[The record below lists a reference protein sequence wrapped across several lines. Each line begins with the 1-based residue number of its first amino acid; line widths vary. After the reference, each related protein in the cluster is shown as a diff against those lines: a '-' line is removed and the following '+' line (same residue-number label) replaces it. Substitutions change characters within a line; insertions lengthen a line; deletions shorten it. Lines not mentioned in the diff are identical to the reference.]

1 MENDLIYR
9 LKGDKVIWIIVF
21 LLSLISIAA
30 VYSSSS
36 SFAFM
41 HKTGTFDILL
51 RQMRFVIFGLTA
63 LYICYKIP
71 IGWYRRLAYPGM
83 LVSLALLALTA
94 FAGVNIN
101 DAERSFEIMGL
112 RFQPS
117 EIAKIAVILYLAK
130 VLEDF
135 RFDDFKEFLIW
146 IIAPVGIALVL
157 IFNGSASSALLIG
170 IVVFVMLIVAEIKWS
185 HILKAAGIAASALTL
200 LILLNLAFGLF
211 PRVETAT
218 SRLSTY
224 FTDHDEESLT
234 PEQKQAIAD
243 KTFQADMAEIAI
255 ASGGVLGKGPG
266 KSTQRNLLPHPY
278 SDYIYAIIVEEWGLI
293 GGFFVLMFY
302 VWFFTRCVMLIR
314 SCTRIFST
322 ALVTGL
328 GILITTQALVHI
340 MVNVGLLPVT
350 GHTLPL
356 ISLGGT
362 SFIIMSGAFGII
374 LSVSRTIET
383 AGKKR
388 QEEYMQQEAQNRS
401 AIEGKSND
409 IANNK

>member
-9 LKGDKVIWIIVF
+9 LKGDKVIWIVVF

-36 SFAFM
+36 SLAFRD
-41 HKTGTFDILL
+41 KIGTFDILL
-51 RQMRFVIFGLTA
+51 RQMRFVVFGLTA

-83 LVSLALLALTA
+83 LISLALLVLTA
-94 FAGVNIN
+94 FAGLNIN
-101 DAERSFEIMGL
+101 NADRAFEIMGI

-117 EIAKIAVILYLAK
+117 EIAKIATVLYLAK

-135 RFDDFKEFLIW
+135 RFESFKEFLIW

-170 IVVFVMLIVAEIKWS
+170 IVVFVMLIVADIKWS
-185 HILKAAGIAASALTL
+185 HIFKAAGIAAAALTL
-200 LILLNLAFGLF
+200 LILLNLSFGLF
-211 PRVETAT
+211 PRIETAT

-224 FTDHDEESLT
+224 FTEHDEEVMT
-234 PEQKQAIAD
+234 PEQKQAIVD
-243 KTFQADMAEIAI
+243 KTFQANMAEIAI
-255 ASGGVLGKGPG
+255 ASGGLTGKGPG
-266 KSTQRNLLPHPY
+266 NSTQRNLLPHPY

-293 GGFFVLMFY
+293 GGAFVLMFY

-322 ALVTGL
+322 SLVTGL
-328 GILITTQALVHI
+328 GVLITTQALVHI
-340 MVNVGLLPVT
+340 LVNVGLLPVT

-388 QEEYMQQEAQNRS
+388 EEEILKES
-401 AIEGKSND
+401 TSDKND
-409 IANNK
+409 NTE

>member
-36 SFAFM
+36 SLAFRD
-41 HKTGTFDILL
+41 KVGTFDILL
-51 RQMRFVIFGLTA
+51 KQMRFVVFGLTA

-83 LVSLALLALTA
+83 LASLALLALTA

-101 DAERSFEIMGL
+101 SADRAFVIMGIS
-112 RFQPS
+112 FQPS
-117 EIAKIAVILYLAK
+117 EIAKIAIVLYLAK

-135 RFDDFKEFLIW
+135 KFDSFKEFMIW
-146 IIAPVGIALVL
+146 IIAPVGVSLIL
-157 IFNGSASSALLIG
+157 IFNGSASAALLVG
-170 IVVFVMLIVAEIKWS
+170 IVVFAMLIIANIKWT
-185 HILKAAGIAASALTL
+185 HILKAGGIAVGALIL
-200 LILLNLAFGLF
+200 LILLNLSFGLF
-211 PRVETAT
+211 PRINTAS
-218 SRLSTY
+218 SRLTTY
-224 FTDHDEESLT
+224 FVNHDEESLT
-234 PEQKQAIAD
+234 PLQKQAIAA
-243 KTFQADMAEIAI
+243 KTFQADMAEVAI
-255 ASGGVLGKGPG
+255 ASGGITGKGPG

-278 SDYIYAIIVEEWGLI
+278 SDYIYAVIIEEWGLI

-314 SCTRIFST
+314 SCTKLFTIS
-322 ALVTGL
+322 LVAGL
-328 GILITTQALVHI
+328 GVLITTQALVHI
-340 MVNVGLLPVT
+340 LVNVGLLPVT

-383 AGKKR
+383 AGKKNDMV
-388 QEEYMQQEAQNRS
+388 EN
-401 AIEGKSND
+401 ND
-409 IANNK
+409 IVELSPKQR